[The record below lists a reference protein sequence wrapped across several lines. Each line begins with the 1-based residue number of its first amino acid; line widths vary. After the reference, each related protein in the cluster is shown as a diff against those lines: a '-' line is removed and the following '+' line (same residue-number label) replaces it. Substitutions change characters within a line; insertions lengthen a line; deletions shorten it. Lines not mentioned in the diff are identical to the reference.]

1 MGMFDFMRAKPAP
14 IAAPVA
20 TTETEKV
27 RRPTLSNMK
36 AFARMFFGA
45 ADTSRLSGDW
55 PSMPVPADWII
66 AKHQRMVVA
75 RSREQ
80 YLNNDYM
87 KAYLRLCRQN
97 IVGSTG
103 IILQSMARTAGGKPD
118 VKARRAVERT
128 FRDWGRKGNCDVTG
142 RLSWRGIL
150 VSCVN
155 TAGRDGEFM
164 LRKVYGRD
172 AGKYGF
178 ALQILDPQRCP
189 VDLEETGLPNGEFVR
204 HGIRFNRYGR
214 PLAYAFMNQD
224 PDAERHG
231 YTYAGRSYDWIPADE
246 IIHGFVQEIV
256 GQKRGL
262 PWLST
267 GLFRMKQMSAFED
280 AAIVNARVGAAKMG
294 FIEFEPGRGPDW
306 DDDSELEID
315 AEAGTFPVLPDGA
328 KLNKFDPTYPAGE
341 FASFMKQ
348 CLRSMATG
356 GGVSYHNLAQDLEGV
371 NFSSIRQGTLDE
383 REHFKELQEWLIEDL
398 CEQVFAAFLDRALL
412 AGMVTKDDGGALPAS
427 KIALYE
433 DHAFQGRRWE
443 WIDPNADSNAAETSK
458 NNLLKSPGDLIREG
472 GKDPNAVWVQTGED
486 IAAMRAAG
494 IPDNIIEL
502 SFGLKPVPPKTPPKE
517 GAP

>member
-1 MGMFDFMRAKPAP
+1 MGFLDLFRSNPKPAP
-14 IAAPVA
+14 AEAA
-20 TTETEKV
+20 

-36 AFARMFFGA
+36 AMARMFFGA

-55 PSMPVPADWII
+55 PSMPVPADWVI

-103 IILQSMARTAGGKPD
+103 IVFQSKARTATGKAD
-118 VKARRAVERT
+118 VKARRALERA

-142 RLSWRGIL
+142 KLSWRGIQAA
-150 VSCVN
+150 VVN
-155 TAGRDGEFM
+155 SASRDGEFM
-164 LRKVYGRD
+164 LRKVFGRD
-172 AGKYGF
+172 GGKYGF
-178 ALQILDPQRCP
+178 ALQVLDPQRCP
-189 VDLEETGLPNGEFVR
+189 VDLEESGLPNGEFVR

-224 PDAERHG
+224 PDSARLG
-231 YTYAGRSYDWIPADE
+231 YTYAGRSYDWVPADE
-246 IIHGFVQEIV
+246 IIHGFIPEMT

-262 PWLST
+262 PWLAT
-267 GLFRMKQMSAFED
+267 GLFRMKQMGAFED

-294 FIEFEPGRGPDW
+294 FIEFAEGMGPAC
-306 DDDSELEID
+306 DDDMDLEID
-315 AEAGTFPVLPDGA
+315 AEAGTFPVLPEGA
-328 KLNKFDPTYPAGE
+328 SFKEFNPTYPAGE

-348 CLRSMATG
+348 CLRSMSAG
-356 GGVSYHNLAQDLEGV
+356 GGVSYHNLSQDLESV

-398 CEQVFAAFLDRALL
+398 CEQVVGAFLERALL
-412 AGMVTKDDGGALPAS
+412 SSLVLKDDGAALPAS

-433 DHAFQGRRWE
+433 DHEWQGRRWD
-443 WIDPNADSNAAETSK
+443 WIDPTADSKAAELSK
-458 NNLLKSPGDLIREG
+458 NNLLAAPGDLIREKG
-472 GKDPNAVWVQTGED
+472 RDPIAVWTQTGED
-486 IAAMRAAG
+486 IAAMQAAG
-494 IPDNIIEL
+494 IPMNIIEL
-502 SFGLKPVPPKTPPKE
+502 SLGLKPAPPAKDPPKE
-517 GAP
+517 GVP